1 MLHCSIANASRQA
14 HSEAESKVPV
24 GSQEFV
30 ALLVFSQSLPT
41 GKGVFE
47 KTSKRTNGKNY
58 RGYFVGK

>member
-24 GSQEFV
+24 GSQAFV

-41 GKGVFE
+41 GKGVFMNLTISGHHLE
-47 KTSKRTNGKNY
+47 VTPAL
-58 RGYFVGK
+58 RG